1 MSCRA
6 LRALAVFRFVILG
19 FRFASPQALCF
30 RPLRGLEI
38 KTHNALRTLLRI
50 RPMEIANRRILI
62 TGASRGL
69 GRALVFACAEAG
81 AREIVAGARKPKDL
95 ADLTKEASAISAPIT
110 TIKLDVTDESD
121 LRAAGRLGFV
131 DILINNA
138 GVAGYGNPLTMNY
151 EAAARE
157 MEVNYFG
164 ALRMARAMAP
174 AMIERGEGMIVN
186 VATAFAKVNLPIVGT
201 YCASKA
207 ALLSLGQ
214 ALRAY
219 LSDKGVQVMTVLP
232 TTIDTEM
239 SKGADVPKM
248 TTKFVAGEILRHI
261 REETIDPPIGEEAE
275 KVLAGL
281 RNDPLALEKML
292 AQIRA

>member
-1 MSCRA
+1 
-6 LRALAVFRFVILG
+6 
-19 FRFASPQALCF
+19 
-30 RPLRGLEI
+30 
-38 KTHNALRTLLRI
+38 
-50 RPMEIANRRILI
+50 MEIQGRRILI

-81 AREIVAGARKPKDL
+81 AREIVAGARKPKDF
-95 ADLTKEASAISAPIT
+95 ADLKEEALAISAPIT

-121 LRAAGRLGFV
+121 LRAAGQLGFV

-138 GVAGYGNPLTMNY
+138 GVAGYGNPLNMNY
-151 EAAARE
+151 EDAARE

-219 LSDKGVQVMTVLP
+219 LSDKGVHVMTVLP

-248 TTKFVAGEILRHI
+248 TTKFVANEILRHI

-281 RNDPLALEKML
+281 RNDPEALEKML